1 MKKDSSSRPNVASD
15 MDRTEARRAFM
26 KRAGA
31 AGATAAGAALVLATD
46 SKPAIAMGSGG
57 SKSKRRKAQA
67 AYS

>member
-1 MKKDSSSRPNVASD
+1 MKKDSSSRPNVTSD
-15 MDRTEARRAFM
+15 KDRTEARRTFM

-57 SKSKRRKAQA
+57 SKNKRSKAQA

>member
-1 MKKDSSSRPNVASD
+1 MKEKISSSATVPSD
-15 MDRTEARRAFM
+15 NDRVEARRAFL

-57 SKSKRRKAQA
+57 SKNKRSKAQA
-67 AYS
+67 AYR

>member
-1 MKKDSSSRPNVASD
+1 MKEKISSSGATPSD
-15 MDRTEARRAFM
+15 DDRVEARRAFL

-57 SKSKRRKAQA
+57 SKKKRSKAQA